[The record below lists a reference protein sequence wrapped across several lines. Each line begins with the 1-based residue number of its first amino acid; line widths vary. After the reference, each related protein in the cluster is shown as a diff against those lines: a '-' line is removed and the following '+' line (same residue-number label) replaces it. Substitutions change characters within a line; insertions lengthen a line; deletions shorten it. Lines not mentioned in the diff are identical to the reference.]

1 MAPAAFFD
9 TPSFLAMLLA
19 AFLKP
24 GCFAIRPPI
33 DELGYVVADRGE
45 TFDLARESENVISLG
60 QGEVI
65 GFTLLGR
72 VGFGLGS
79 EVPVDVGSLVLDDS
93 DGLLTEEPIQT
104 LTDLAEFSEKGVCV

>member
-1 MAPAAFFD
+1 
-9 TPSFLAMLLA
+9 
-19 AFLKP
+19 
-24 GCFAIRPPI
+24 
-33 DELGYVVADRGE
+33 
-45 TFDLARESENVISLG
+45 
-60 QGEVI
+60 
-65 GFTLLGR
+65 